1 MNVGQAHS
9 VFARPAFNRFCEF
22 GYHTHLLGFQEM
34 HEKWLGSLS

>member
-1 MNVGQAHS
+1 MLAKLTRYLPDQ
-9 VFARPAFNRFCEF
+9 RLNRFCEF